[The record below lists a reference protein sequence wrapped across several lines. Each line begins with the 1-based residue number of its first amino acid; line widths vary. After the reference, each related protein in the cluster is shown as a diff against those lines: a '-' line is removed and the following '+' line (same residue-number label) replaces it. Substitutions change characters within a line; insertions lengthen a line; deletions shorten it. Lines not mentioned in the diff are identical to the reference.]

1 MQMLLQL
8 IIIGVS
14 LFPNEEPLESV
25 SNIVSVISELAV
37 VEADV
42 AGIQPVDTEAV
53 ATEAVETEAVETE
66 AVATQVVQQDTCDVD
81 QVVAEWAQL
90 DPSTRAAILMLVEA
104 DRMTH
109 AK

>member
-42 AGIQPVDTEAV
+42 AGIQPV
-53 ATEAVETEAVETE
+53 ETEAVETE
-66 AVATQVVQQDTCDVD
+66 AVATQVVQQDTSDVD

>member
-53 ATEAVETEAVETE
+53 ATEAVETE
-66 AVATQVVQQDTCDVD
+66 VVQQDTCDVD

-109 AK
+109 EK

>member
-42 AGIQPVDTEAV
+42 AGIQP
-53 ATEAVETEAVETE
+53 VETEAVETE